1 MRQTD
6 DLAPAD
12 RRMYATRDVTA
23 TVEHLGLITASIV
36 SKKLAAG
43 LEHLV
48 LDVKC
53 GNGAVMQ
60 DAEEARR
67 LAESMVAVGNG
78 AGMKTSALLTDMSV
92 PLAWSAGNALEVH
105 EAVSYLK
112 EPASR
117 HPRLHEVV
125 MALGSAL
132 LVQAG
137 VCPDSSA
144 ASIALLDTLDSG
156 AALSAWASSIEAMG
170 GDPKV
175 IENPERVLPQT
186 PVVRPIRAPR
196 SGVLSGYNV
205 RQVGMLWS
213 ARWDA
218 QPRGD
223 RSFGGIES
231 NRP

>member
-1 MRQTD
+1 M
-6 DLAPAD
+6 
-12 RRMYATRDVTA
+12 
-23 TVEHLGLITASIV
+23 

-60 DAEEARR
+60 DVEKCRR
-67 LAESMVAVGNG
+67 LAEGMVAVGNG

-112 EPASR
+112 DPSAR

-132 LVQAG
+132 LVQSG
-137 VCPDSSA
+137 VCPDASSA
-144 ASIALLDTLDSG
+144 SQALLHTLDSG
-156 AALSAWASSIEAMG
+156 SALSAWAASIEAMG
-170 GDPKV
+170 AILVWLTIQRRCCLKPLSSV
-175 IENPERVLPQT
+175 PSERLGLGCC
-186 PVVRPIRAPR
+186 PVTMSDKWA
-196 SGVLSGYNV
+196 
-205 RQVGMLWS
+205 
-213 ARWDA
+213 
-218 QPRGD
+218 
-223 RSFGGIES
+223 
-231 NRP
+231 